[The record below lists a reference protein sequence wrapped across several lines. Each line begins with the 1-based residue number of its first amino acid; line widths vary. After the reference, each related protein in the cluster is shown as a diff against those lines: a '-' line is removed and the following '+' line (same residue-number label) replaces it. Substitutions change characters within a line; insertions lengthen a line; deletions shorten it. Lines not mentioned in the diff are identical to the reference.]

1 MALHSKTEAAKMA
14 GVSRATIHRKVS
26 NGLLSAQSGMIETS
40 ELLRIYPNS
49 KLSNDG
55 SSVTPDATLMLKH
68 EYDLLKK
75 DLDAKDAKIEAL
87 ETLIDNKDFQI
98 KLIGAQSNQG
108 KAWGWQNTAW
118 ITISIVLSV
127 CVGLLV
133 ISKNL

>member
-108 KAWGWQNTAW
+108 NF
-118 ITISIVLSV
+118 
-127 CVGLLV
+127 
-133 ISKNL
+133 